1 MFSEQKTLCLQ
12 ALVNCI
18 IPADDFP
25 NGWDAGVGDY
35 LMRQFEGDLQDKVE
49 VYKRGLKSLNIEA
62 QAVYE
67 QDFVWLSSDEQNDLL
82 TTIEKG
88 KVQTHWKV
96 DPVDF
101 LQMICEHCAE
111 GYYSNPEN
119 GGNHDHVSWRMI
131 GFEVRD
137 DRL

>member
-1 MFSEQKTLCLQ
+1 MFTEQQTLCLQ

-35 LMRQFEGDLQDKVE
+35 LMRQFEGDLQDKVD
-49 VYKRGLKSLNIEA
+49 VYRRGLKSLDAES

-67 QDFVWLSSDEQNDLL
+67 HDFAWLSREEQVALL
-82 TTIEKG
+82 TTIEQGQVKAN
-88 KVQTHWKV
+88 WKV
-96 DPVDF
+96 DPAQFVR
-101 LQMICEHCAE
+101 MVSEHCAE

-119 GGNHDHVSWRMI
+119 GGNRDQVAWRMI